1 MHLRTG
7 FHTCTILPRRGAVFQ
22 SGQETP
28 DPTRFS
34 EAGGGCG
41 MNRTGYPGSRRSVG
55 YTPDKQEKATRWVVE
70 QAAVLCR
77 DWAGNGDGLPALLFP
92 CLTVE

>member
-1 MHLRTG
+1 
-7 FHTCTILPRRGAVFQ
+7 
-22 SGQETP
+22 
-28 DPTRFS
+28 
-34 EAGGGCG
+34 